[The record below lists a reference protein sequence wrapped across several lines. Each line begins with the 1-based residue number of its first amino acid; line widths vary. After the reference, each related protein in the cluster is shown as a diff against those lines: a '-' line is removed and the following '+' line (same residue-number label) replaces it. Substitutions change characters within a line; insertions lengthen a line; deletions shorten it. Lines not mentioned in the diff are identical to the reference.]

1 MFDGLFNR
9 RRGLIGQILL
19 DAGLVTHN
27 ELKKAIKIS
36 KEKGSLLG
44 ETLIRLN
51 HISDADLK
59 IALQEQ
65 LSMSIVPIKKED
77 LDTSEATEFYRLHT
91 NVKFALFSDDP
102 IKSLMITSAV
112 PKEGKSMTVAYFA
125 LLMANVMQ
133 KKTLLIDADMRHPS
147 IDLQFGFRAD
157 HGLADL
163 MVDSVTIDACIHD
176 TEIKNLKIL
185 PCGTKPPNPA
195 ALLASQKFKDIVEH
209 LKERF
214 DLILFD
220 SAPVYPVADATLLSA
235 NVDAAILVIEAGS
248 TRRGVVKRAVD
259 SLKESNVKV
268 LGTILNKVEAELS
281 KYSYAGY

>member
-1 MFDGLFNR
+1 MFDGLLNR

-19 DAGLVTHN
+19 DAGLITHN

-51 HISDADLK
+51 HISDTDLK

-77 LDTSEATEFYRLHT
+77 LDTPEATEFYRLHT

-125 LLMANVMQ
+125 LVMANVMQ
-133 KKTLLIDADMRHPS
+133 KKTLLVDADMRHPS

-163 MVDSVTIDACIHD
+163 IVDSVTIDTCIHD

-195 ALLASQKFKDIVEH
+195 ALLASKKFKDIVEH

-248 TRRGVVKRAVD
+248 TRRGIVKRAVD

-268 LGTILNKVEAELS
+268 LGAILNKVEAELT

>member
-125 LLMANVMQ
+125 LVMANVMQ